1 MIREA
6 KYDQKTDELGD
17 KNELIDS
24 LEEQNRLLRIRF
36 NRLKGVFGD
45 HRSSKTE
52 AFLKAAKPGF
62 LDGSKPSE
70 ADIKKQRTR
79 AHRMSNIEEMMNK
92 KDSLLNM

>member
-1 MIREA
+1 MLQKSLPAKTEKVISKKPYRCWLIKLKYCRSKLIREA

-45 HRSSKTE
+45 H
-52 AFLKAAKPGF
+52 
-62 LDGSKPSE
+62 
-70 ADIKKQRTR
+70 
-79 AHRMSNIEEMMNK
+79 
-92 KDSLLNM
+92 